1 MGDPKKP
8 RRQYETPKKLWEHK
22 RIDEDKGLCDEFGL
36 KNSRELWR
44 MRTTLRKTRREA
56 RRLLSKKGKNL
67 EERAERLLKR
77 ARSFLVNNPTCT
89 LDDILTLNIRD
100 ILSRRLQS
108 IVFKKRFG
116 QTMRQARQLIVH
128 GHIAVNGAKV
138 SAPSYI
144 VKFAEEN
151 TVDWFGKP
159 VGGGTPAPAPGAGRE
174 AKPRKKEEEKKEEG
188 KKEEGKKEEKA
199 EEKKAEEKSEEKEE

>member
-77 ARSFLVNNPTCT
+77 VRSFLINNPACT
-89 LDDILTLNIRD
+89 LDDILTLDIRD

-128 GHIAVNGAKV
+128 GHVAVNGAKV

-159 VGGGTPAPAPGAGRE
+159 VAGGAPAPAA
-174 AKPRKKEEEKKEEG
+174 AKPRKKEEEKKEE
-188 KKEEGKKEEKA
+188 KAEAKA
-199 EEKKAEEKSEEKEE
+199 EEKKAEEKKEEKKE